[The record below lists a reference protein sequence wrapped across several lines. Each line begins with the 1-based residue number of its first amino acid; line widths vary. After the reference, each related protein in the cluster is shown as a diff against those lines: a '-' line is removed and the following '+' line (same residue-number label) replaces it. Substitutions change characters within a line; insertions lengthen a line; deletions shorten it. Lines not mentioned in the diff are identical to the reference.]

1 MSSTLLLTLALAV
14 ATTATPTKQEVRIG
28 NAFTAPGIT
37 LPRLVSYTRPLYTD
51 EALQRR
57 VEGVV
62 TVLAAFDVAGNF
74 KPLRVVK
81 GLGFGLDESA
91 IAALT
96 KWRFTPANRYG
107 EKISVVTQVDVE
119 FTLYDDP
126 LWLRQFQNL
135 DRSTR

>member
-1 MSSTLLLTLALAV
+1 MSPTLFLALTLAV
-14 ATTATPTKQEVRIG
+14 TTTTSPTRQGVRIG
-28 NAFTAPGIT
+28 NGLPAVGIT
-37 LPRLVSYTRPLYTD
+37 LPRLVSYTRPLYTN

-57 VEGVV
+57 IEGVV
-62 TVLAAFDVAGNF
+62 TVLAAFDVAGNL

-91 IAALT
+91 LAALT

-107 EKISVVTQVDVE
+107 ERISVVTQVDID

-126 LWLRQFQNL
+126 EWLRQFQSL

>member
-1 MSSTLLLTLALAV
+1 MSQTLVLALALV
-14 ATTATPTKQEVRIG
+14 VTSLPTKQELRIDNG
-28 NAFTAPGIT
+28 PTAPGIT
-37 LPRLVSYTRPLYTD
+37 LPKLVSYTRPLYTD

-81 GLGFGLDESA
+81 GLGFGLDENA

-96 KWRFTPANRYG
+96 KWRFSPANRYG
-107 EKISVVTQVDVE
+107 ERISVVTQIDVV

-126 LWLRQFQNL
+126 QWLRQFQSL
-135 DRSTR
+135 ERSTR

>member
-1 MSSTLLLTLALAV
+1 MSQTLVLALALV
-14 ATTATPTKQEVRIG
+14 VTSIPTRQELRIG
-28 NAFTAPGIT
+28 NGPTVPGIT
-37 LPRLVSYTRPLYTD
+37 LPKLVSYTRPLYTD

-57 VEGVV
+57 IEGVV

-81 GLGFGLDESA
+81 GLGFGLDENA

-96 KWRFTPANRYG
+96 KWRFSPANRYG
-107 EKISVVTQVDVE
+107 ERISVVTPIDLV

-126 LWLRQFQNL
+126 QWLRQFQSL
-135 DRSTR
+135 ERLTR

>member
-1 MSSTLLLTLALAV
+1 MSPTLFLALALAV
-14 ATTATPTKQEVRIG
+14 TTTTSPTKQEVRIG
-28 NAFTAPGIT
+28 NAPPAAGIT
-37 LPRLVSYTRPLYTD
+37 LPKLVSYARPLYTD

-57 VEGVV
+57 IEGVV
-62 TVLAAFDVAGNF
+62 TVLAEFDVAGNF

-107 EKISVVTQVDVE
+107 ERISVVTEIDVD

-126 LWLRQFQNL
+126 HWLRQFQSL
-135 DRSTR
+135 ERSTR

>member
-1 MSSTLLLTLALAV
+1 MSQTLVLALALV
-14 ATTATPTKQEVRIG
+14 VTSLPTKQELRIG
-28 NAFTAPGIT
+28 NGPTAPGIT
-37 LPRLVSYTRPLYTD
+37 LPKLVSYTRPLYTD

-57 VEGVV
+57 IDGIV

-81 GLGFGLDESA
+81 GLGFGLDENA

-96 KWRFTPANRYG
+96 KWRFSPANRYG
-107 EKISVVTQVDVE
+107 ERISVVTQIDVV

-126 LWLRQFQNL
+126 QWLRQFQSL
-135 DRSTR
+135 ERSTR